1 MFQQFPATTYVCIMH
16 THTVFMLCFF
26 PIKIRQHT
34 YAMKN
39 QSISAPDPQPP
50 VISAI
55 RYLLRPLIRLLLS
68 HGISFQ
74 VFSELV
80 KSAYV
85 KVAETEFRLASKPQT
100 DSRISLLTGI
110 HRREI
115 NRLRNESVTE
125 INLSQHSSMSAL
137 LLTIWSGDPEYLD
150 KQALPVPLTRL
161 ANKDGGPSFESLVQ
175 SVSKDFRARVVLD
188 EWLRQGIVTLDEDD
202 RVHLAPDAFVQP
214 QDMEEKIYYFGQNI
228 HDHMAATVHNL
239 AGSKPP
245 FLERCVYYDKLS
257 ADSAKELA
265 EYSRLAAMRA
275 LHSVNKRA
283 VELQQRDQG
292 QPDAVYRTNFGVY
305 NFSEAEA
312 PDENPAN

>member
-1 MFQQFPATTYVCIMH
+1 MN
-16 THTVFMLCFF
+16 
-26 PIKIRQHT
+26 
-34 YAMKN
+34 N
-39 QSISAPDPQPP
+39 QNNSTPEPQPP
-50 VISAI
+50 VIAAI
-55 RYLLRPLIRLLLS
+55 RYLLQPLVRLLLS

-85 KVAETEFRLASKPQT
+85 KVAEEEFRLASKPQT

-115 NRLRNESVTE
+115 NRLRNETVTE
-125 INLSQHSSMSAL
+125 INLSQHASMSAL
-137 LLTIWSGDPEYLD
+137 LLTIWSGDPDYLD
-150 KQALPVPLTRL
+150 EQALPVPLPRL
-161 ANKDGGPSFESLVQ
+161 ANKGGGRSFESLVQ

-188 EWLRQGIVTLDEDD
+188 EWLRQGIVTLDKDD
-202 RVHLAPDAFVQP
+202 KVLLVADAFIQP
-214 QDMEEKIYYFGQNI
+214 QGIEEKIYYFGQNI

-239 AGSKPP
+239 AGSTPP

-265 EYSRLAAMRA
+265 DYSRIVGMRA
-275 LHSVNKRA
+275 LHAFNKRA
-283 VELQQRDQG
+283 AELQKRDQG
-292 QPDAVYRTNFGVY
+292 QPHAVYRTNFGVY